1 MSLNNVYRWNKDGW
15 QKITAEEF
23 VKDNPN
29 IKISAKDEYFW
40 CEMCGQYVTLANGKQ
55 RTYFKHSS
63 TEFEKDCEDRAKNFG
78 HKLKNM
84 NCVFKTS
91 Y

>member
-15 QKITAEEF
+15 QKIIAEEF

-40 CEMCGQYVTLANGKQ
+40 CEMCGQYVTLANEKRYAAYLLEQ
-55 RTYFKHSS
+55 EALKIFE
-63 TEFEKDCEDRAKNFG
+63 TEVLGSN
-78 HKLKNM
+78 
-84 NCVFKTS
+84 
-91 Y
+91 